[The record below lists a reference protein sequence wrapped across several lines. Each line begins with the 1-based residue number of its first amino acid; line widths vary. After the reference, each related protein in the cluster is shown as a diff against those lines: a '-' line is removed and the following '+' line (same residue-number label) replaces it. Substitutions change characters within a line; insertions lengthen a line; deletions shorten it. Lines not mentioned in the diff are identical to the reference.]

1 MVRAWMAL
9 GLLAAGLTTG
19 LAVGTALAGEPVL
32 LKPARVF
39 TAEDNANHP
48 GWGVLVDGERIT
60 AVGPANTLKA
70 PPATRVIELPDATLL
85 PGLIDAHSHIFLHP
99 YSEALWD
106 DQVLKESAAY
116 RVARATKHL
125 RDTLMSGFTGLRD
138 LGTEGVGSADVA
150 MKQAVRDG
158 VILGPRLWVVTR
170 AIVARGAYGPAR
182 RNYNNDPTLPQ
193 GAQEVSGPLEM
204 AKAVREQA
212 ADGADWIKLYADFDA
227 GPQGETVPTLSLDE
241 LKSAVATAH
250 DLGRPVAVHAMS
262 AEGMRRAALAGVD
275 SIEHGWQ
282 GTEDTFK
289 LMAEHN
295 VAYLPTLAAAEAYS
309 EYFDG
314 YRRGVSPP
322 TPRIE
327 RAAQSFRWALKAG
340 VTIGNGSDVGVF
352 THGDNYR
359 ELEWMVRDGMTPVQA
374 LLAATAVNARILR
387 ESDLLGR
394 IRPGLLADLVAV
406 QGDPTADM
414 SALRHVL
421 FVMKAGA
428 VVRSPAP

>member
-1 MVRAWMAL
+1 MLRAWLAL
-9 GLLAAGLTTG
+9 VLMAAGL
-19 LAVGTALAGEPVL
+19 AAGTALAGEAVL
-32 LKPARVF
+32 LRPARVF
-39 TAEDNANHP
+39 TAEDSAVHP
-48 GWGVLVDGERIT
+48 GWGVVVDGERID
-60 AVGPANTLKA
+60 AVGPADTLKA
-70 PPATRVIELPDATLL
+70 PPGARVIDLPDATLL

-106 DQVLKESAAY
+106 DQVLKEAAAY
-116 RVARATKHL
+116 RVVRATKHV
-125 RDTLMSGFTGLRD
+125 RDTLMAGFTGLRD

-150 MKQAVRDG
+150 MKQAIRDG
-158 VILGPRLWVVTR
+158 VVPGPRLWVVTR

-227 GPQGETVPTLSLDE
+227 GPQGETVPTLSMDE
-241 LKSAVATAH
+241 FKSAVATAH
-250 DLGRPVAVHAMS
+250 DLGRPVAVHAMT

-275 SIEHGWQ
+275 TIEHGWQ
-282 GTEDTFK
+282 GTEDAFK

-314 YRRGVSPP
+314 YQRGASPP

-327 RAAQSFRWALKAG
+327 RAAQSFRWALKVG

-374 LLAATAVNARILR
+374 LLAATVVNARILHQ
-387 ESDLLGR
+387 SDQLGR
-394 IRPGLLADLVAV
+394 IRRGLLADLVAV
-406 QGDPTADM
+406 QGDPTVDI
-414 SALRHVL
+414 SALRHVR

-428 VVRSPAP
+428 VVRATAP